1 MLGSAALLQRIKDF
15 VSRSLTL
22 KIENLF
28 EKILNLIRSI
38 VPDHDESGIL
48 NAAEAEQ
55 AFVFFDACQ
64 NEEAIKEWVKPTKL
78 EFEERM
84 RRYCRSIWKKMEIQ
98 METIKANRSEGASLR
113 QLAQQLHRQLQEAQT
128 WRATCPRVYKE
139 LGGKPGFIEEW
150 AKRLGDV
157 RSEYEELLLKDRDKP
172 DIVDQTLEA
181 AEVLAAL
188 DDFMERGREFQKLFK
203 AGMVQVCAKNAE
215 RVQSARDIIKEHRW
229 TTQSSEL
236 LNSLYLDTRIDA
248 AEVIELKGKLNDEVQ
263 LLIDEAASL
272 ASDLD
277 EISESKLENIMD
289 LLAVIPELQQ
299 MCSSVLDLCS
309 DEVQDS
315 FDACMNQVRKVVASK
330 MIITLDEVERLL
342 SNEESSLNEDSM
354 REAERRIHEVKSVR
368 DCVVNIKSS
377 LCAEDIINK
386 LQQVEH
392 MFETELNFQQTA
404 SRLIGNIENLKSRSV
419 RMDLGS
425 ELAQALEQMHI
436 TKLPTEIH
444 SIVLLRSE
452 NLEKNLS
459 SLAYS
464 ELERIEG
471 RLAAIFG
478 KEEDGD
484 EGSDSFDATEA
495 ERAFDFFEACRHQ
508 DAIKEAVKPLER
520 EFEDSMRRHCRSIW
534 LQMQARLG
542 TIKADSDADAS
553 MRRQLARELHGRLQ
567 EAQEWRA
574 KCPRVYKG
582 LGGKPG
588 FIEEWVERLE
598 ELRSE
603 LEVETTKLRYQGRQD
618 VLVRRLEVAHALSV
632 LDRYLSEGQ
641 RFQKLFTEGMAEVC
655 AKNETRIQGAKEA
668 IRQHRWTAQSA
679 ELLAELFEDAY
690 IVSESLKLRADL
702 SKTVQGLIDEATKV
716 ALSVPEFVF
725 ESHSTIEYVQAVAKF
740 LPEIREV
747 RRFVLDLCDENT
759 QAAFHG
765 GLDKVRDILRERMM
779 MYLDT
784 IERLLTDGLLSAKQL
799 EHAERNVNIIGNV
812 RAIVMEESEE
822 DHMKSRIVKAEE
834 LVKAEL
840 HFQDKSS
847 KIIQEVESLKSRAS
861 KMDLGAELAQ
871 TLSLIY
877 TKKGQSAISTVSPS
891 RAQHIERS
899 LASCAESEYWR
910 IEGRLAAI
918 FGKEEDGDE
927 GSDSFDATEAERA
940 FDFFEACRHQDAIKE
955 AVKPLE
961 REFEDSMRRHCR
973 SIWLQMQARL
983 GTIKADSDADASMRR
998 QLARELHGRLQ
1009 EAQEWRAKCPRVYK
1023 GLGGKPGFIEEWVE
1037 RLEELR
1043 SELEVETTKL
1053 RYQGRQDVLV
1063 RRLEVAHALS
1073 VLDRYLSEGQRF
1085 QKLFTEG
1092 MAEVCAKNETRIQG
1106 AKEAIRQHRW
1116 TAQSAELL
1124 AELLADTDQS
1134 SEGQRVMA
1142 ELSDEVGGLVEGCS
1156 RQLISCPP
1164 FALDSVAAI
1173 HFAQDSVKLWAELES
1188 VRRTVLKF
1196 CTDKVQRGLRS
1207 CLEQMR
1213 QVLHDRAA
1221 TFLDGI
1227 EGFLSSED
1235 ESVDLLRHT
1244 ELNLCIIRRVRDVL
1258 VAEDPALFP
1267 QALVDRLECVEF
1279 DFKAQAAARVS
1290 RYTDLPVGQYLQS
1303 PPKEAFRLFEM
1314 LAPVEGSSAEIP
1326 SALQLRGE
1334 MQLLK
1339 AALEAAVK
1347 KAIREFLLR
1356 ASMAGDIDCQEL
1368 KELQKALPS
1377 LPDSLLAELAGEV
1390 SECKERIQLNLRTN
1404 DLMFDEALRARSWQ
1418 TMQELLDKGGPASAC
1433 RGKLCLELERLQL
1446 RVSAALDQ
1454 RSPPSACAELRE
1466 LLAFR
1471 NGLRRVREVGLAV
1484 DAMKRRVGECWEEA
1498 MRFVCYG
1505 LRSAPMA
1512 QIQRSYAFLVDL
1524 ARLSQDASED
1534 WVGLLP
1540 DEVDWRRSC
1549 EHMYAEIAEFFEG
1562 LHDQFVAALSARPR
1576 DVAGAV
1582 AALDALDAGEGLW
1595 ALAAQHLRD
1604 GLLGIGVSL
1613 FWGRGEYEEAAER
1626 LIQEMRS
1633 ALGADLLNEQT
1644 IAMDRGRDEY
1654 YRALRQ
1660 HFELV
1665 DTLGP
1670 VLKRLG
1676 KDGAMAAVHRQC
1688 MDGVLANVQLLYD
1701 EAAALVERPG
1711 PLGAG
1716 DLGRFNLLHRNL
1728 EVLEGG
1734 GET

>member
-203 AGMVQVCAKNAE
+203 EGMVQVCAKNAE

-464 ELERIEG
+464 ELE
-471 RLAAIFG
+471 
-478 KEEDGD
+478 
-484 EGSDSFDATEA
+484 
-495 ERAFDFFEACRHQ
+495 
-508 DAIKEAVKPLER
+508 
-520 EFEDSMRRHCRSIW
+520 
-534 LQMQARLG
+534 
-542 TIKADSDADAS
+542 
-553 MRRQLARELHGRLQ
+553 
-567 EAQEWRA
+567 
-574 KCPRVYKG
+574 
-582 LGGKPG
+582 
-588 FIEEWVERLE
+588 
-598 ELRSE
+598 
-603 LEVETTKLRYQGRQD
+603 
-618 VLVRRLEVAHALSV
+618 
-632 LDRYLSEGQ
+632 
-641 RFQKLFTEGMAEVC
+641 
-655 AKNETRIQGAKEA
+655 
-668 IRQHRWTAQSA
+668 
-679 ELLAELFEDAY
+679 
-690 IVSESLKLRADL
+690 
-702 SKTVQGLIDEATKV
+702 
-716 ALSVPEFVF
+716 
-725 ESHSTIEYVQAVAKF
+725 
-740 LPEIREV
+740 
-747 RRFVLDLCDENT
+747 
-759 QAAFHG
+759 
-765 GLDKVRDILRERMM
+765 
-779 MYLDT
+779 
-784 IERLLTDGLLSAKQL
+784 
-799 EHAERNVNIIGNV
+799 
-812 RAIVMEESEE
+812 
-822 DHMKSRIVKAEE
+822 
-834 LVKAEL
+834 
-840 HFQDKSS
+840 
-847 KIIQEVESLKSRAS
+847 
-861 KMDLGAELAQ
+861 
-871 TLSLIY
+871 
-877 TKKGQSAISTVSPS
+877 
-891 RAQHIERS
+891 
-899 LASCAESEYWR
+899 R